1 MLSYAISSDNLAGEI
16 LMTNGGRNL
25 SHWQEKILLKN
36 FRMKFALAMI
46 YYVTKG
52 LQQIHEFGFAHSD
65 LKMDNICARVGSDGF
80 LKFTLI
86 DFGVVTKLIRIG

>member
-1 MLSYAISSDNLAGEI
+1 MKVFTELERIRNGEEVKEQENSLEQNIGLPNLLSYAISSDNLVGEI

-25 SHWQEKILLKN
+25 SHWQEKILQKS

-52 LQQIHEFGFAHSD
+52 L
-65 LKMDNICARVGSDGF
+65 
-80 LKFTLI
+80 
-86 DFGVVTKLIRIG
+86 